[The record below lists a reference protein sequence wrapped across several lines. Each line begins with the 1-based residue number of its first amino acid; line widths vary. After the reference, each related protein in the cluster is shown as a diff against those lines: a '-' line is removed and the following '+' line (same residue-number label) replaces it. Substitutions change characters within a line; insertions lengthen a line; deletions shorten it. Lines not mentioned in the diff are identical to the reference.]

1 MDRRIKRTKEAFKDT
16 IIELMRENKFKDIS
30 VTDIVSRADYS
41 RAAFYTHF
49 KDKEAL
55 LEELTEDVI
64 EDLRQAYEEPY
75 HEVQPFLVHTLRPE
89 NIKIFHHVFHHK
101 DFYYVVIHSEA
112 LPGFQKMITYQLKE
126 LLLSDFHRRTG
137 ELNVEKELLAGYQ
150 AYAIY
155 GMILEW
161 VEGGYK
167 YSAEY
172 MAEQLLNILQE
183 RFS

>member
-1 MDRRIKRTKEAFKDT
+1 MFKDT
-16 IIELMRENKFKDIS
+16 IIDLMREYKYKDIS
-30 VTDIVSRADYS
+30 VTDIVKNADYS

-64 EDLRQAYEEPY
+64 EDLKQAYEEPY
-75 HEVQPFLVHTLRPE
+75 HEVKPFHVHTLKPE
-89 NIKIFHHVFHHK
+89 NIKIFHHVFAHK

-126 LLLSDFHRRTG
+126 LLLSDFNRRTE
-137 ELNVEKELLAGYQ
+137 ELKLEKELLAGYQ

-155 GMILEW
+155 GMIMEW

-167 YSAEY
+167 YSADY
-172 MAEQLLNILQE
+172 MASQLLLILQE